1 MIPNKSN
8 NNNGCTDNISSNC
21 VVWQGPDLTCVN
33 VCQGDTVSDVVAKFC
48 DSLVE
53 CCEQSGVIDI
63 STVNQYCLIE
73 DYGQAT
79 TLQSLL
85 NNIIDKV
92 CRCCDSNAPGDGR
105 SNDPAPGF
113 GPCDCV
119 MPIPECLRKSA
130 QDYLNTTSPVTS
142 MVLHNNTTG
151 KGYAHFLAERLC
163 NLSSALGLLQ
173 SQVNNIDARVTYIE
187 QNCCD
192 QSVQPPVSVVAPNST
207 GTNRPQRIDS
217 VVVALDETYGVQTR
231 ALGTAD
237 QLTTAVA
244 YTPAYSQRKVL
255 SGTGVMAG
263 IRGWITNP
271 KNMAQSFQNLWITMN
286 DTRNAV
292 ENLSETVGKPS
303 CSDIIYDVKASI
315 NKDSGGSVKSLVFD
329 FQGTSLPTTFTQ
341 CNSRGTKITITDASL
356 NTVTKYID
364 LSSYQNNAPYSLP
377 TEGMG
382 NLDLGSNYSVRVDFC
397 TSDGDTTCQEIQN
410 FTIENELSCGS
421 VVIGTVT
428 ADTIPFTVSASL
440 PANKGYIVTTELLTR
455 TGSLINSRSNTWHGT
470 TITGS
475 FTNLNSNTQYQVRS
489 VITQEG
495 STRKTECPMQL
506 VSTTEP
512 VCSTVIYTS
521 ASPNWKTST
530 ADLQMGAD
538 TVTIATYN
546 DGATQTKWQVGFDNT
561 NTPIVTQA
569 ATTGTTGWVHN
580 GSFIND
586 ELTTTPL
593 TISGLTGSPVAP
605 TGIVRS
611 NLESGWKYL
620 GTITSPNGK
629 LYYLYASIDT
639 TAHRVI
645 QVVFSCTCDGL
656 YIDSKQPV
664 YYAKTSETIEVEL
677 EAVGYTQGGGTFTW
691 NIATQPSNGSLRF
704 KSGSPTAGKAVYEYT
719 QDGTTMSSDSF
730 VVTLTNDCGTSI
742 GSHYIPILPAREIRY
757 TTSDVIVFF
766 DENSINID
774 DAKKI
779 KASFNAVR
787 AGFSSVTKPNFYYVA
802 VNNTE
807 SGDYL
812 KHVKACVENIGTFT
826 DAGTY
831 GAAISM
837 PSTGAWYTDVM
848 ESGATLPSYWSG
860 ADAEYPPDIKVIS
873 FVNQVNANSTYGK
886 SSVPATPV
894 WTTPNEPTTSSGA
907 KPAQYQEDY
916 DAIIDITSSAA
927 PTSAWG
933 LQCQAQT
940 NFPWVSGSIPFTVS
954 QVVVPIISDTAG
966 TTASVSLQAFAA
978 LQGATL
984 LSLQEYNG
992 TALGLERYRS
1002 YVGFPGIDL
1011 SKYLLTGVAPTN
1023 IPYSVTTHGASNTMV
1038 GLKDTGGLNY
1048 SMAVHS
1054 YIENGTEFDNTVNSI
1069 ITTYFRG
1076 MFGLAAT
1083 GSAGEPTNLGAQ
1095 RMGGTSTYAN
1105 HAGSAT
1111 DACTAAKTATNLRK
1125 IYNVSG
1131 VEFDVT
1137 QRAYTTLSA
1146 AVNAQSEYELVN
1158 GRWYANG
1165 PGSTGVK
1172 VAQYST
1178 TAPYWT
1184 GVTTCP

>member
-48 DSLVE
+48 DTLVE

-119 MPIPECLRKSA
+119 MPIPECLRKAA

-142 MVLHNNTTG
+142 MVLHDLTTG

-231 ALGTAD
+231 ALGTSD

-292 ENLSETVGKPS
+292 ENINDLVGKPS
-303 CSDIIYDVKASI
+303 CSDVTFSVIGTVDKA
-315 NKDSGGSVKSLVFD
+315 GGTTQGIKLD
-329 FQGTSLPTTFTQ
+329 FQETSIPTSWTE
-341 CNSRGTKITITDASL
+341 CNSRGTKVTITDSSL
-356 NTVTKYID
+356 NSITKYVD
-364 LSSYQNNAPYSLP
+364 VAYYSNNAPLVIND
-377 TEGMG
+377 TEMG
-382 NLDLGSNYSVRVDFC
+382 NLDKASNYSVRVEFC
-397 TSDGDTTCQEIQN
+397 ASNGDTTCQEIQN
-410 FTIENELSCGS
+410 FTIDNELACPNLT
-421 VVIGTVT
+421 IGTVT
-428 ADTIPFTVSASL
+428 ASEIPFSAGATL
-440 PANKGYIVTTELLTR
+440 PSGRGYIVSVELLTR
-455 TGSLINSRSNTWHGT
+455 TGSLLDSRAYTWQGVG
-470 TITGS
+470 ITGT
-475 FTNLNSNTQYQVRS
+475 FTNLNPNTQYQVRS
-489 VITQEG
+489 VITKEG
-495 STRKTECPMQL
+495 STNTTECPMQL
-506 VSTTEP
+506 VSTTAP
-512 VCSTVIYTS
+512 VCSTVMYTS

-530 ADLQMGAD
+530 DDLQIGAD

-593 TISGLTGSPVAP
+593 SISGLTGSPVAP

-620 GTITSPNGK
+620 GTITSPNGQ

-677 EAVGYTQGGGTFTW
+677 EAVGYTQGSGTFTW

-730 VVTLTNDCGTSI
+730 VVT
-742 GSHYIPILPAREIRY
+742 
-757 TTSDVIVFF
+757 
-766 DENSINID
+766 
-774 DAKKI
+774 
-779 KASFNAVR
+779 
-787 AGFSSVTKPNFYYVA
+787 
-802 VNNTE
+802 
-807 SGDYL
+807 
-812 KHVKACVENIGTFT
+812 
-826 DAGTY
+826 
-831 GAAISM
+831 
-837 PSTGAWYTDVM
+837 
-848 ESGATLPSYWSG
+848 
-860 ADAEYPPDIKVIS
+860 
-873 FVNQVNANSTYGK
+873 
-886 SSVPATPV
+886 
-894 WTTPNEPTTSSGA
+894 
-907 KPAQYQEDY
+907 
-916 DAIIDITSSAA
+916 
-927 PTSAWG
+927 
-933 LQCQAQT
+933 
-940 NFPWVSGSIPFTVS
+940 
-954 QVVVPIISDTAG
+954 
-966 TTASVSLQAFAA
+966 
-978 LQGATL
+978 
-984 LSLQEYNG
+984 
-992 TALGLERYRS
+992 
-1002 YVGFPGIDL
+1002 
-1011 SKYLLTGVAPTN
+1011 
-1023 IPYSVTTHGASNTMV
+1023 SN
-1038 GLKDTGGLNY
+1038 K
-1048 SMAVHS
+1048 
-1054 YIENGTEFDNTVNSI
+1054 
-1069 ITTYFRG
+1069 
-1076 MFGLAAT
+1076 
-1083 GSAGEPTNLGAQ
+1083 
-1095 RMGGTSTYAN
+1095 
-1105 HAGSAT
+1105 
-1111 DACTAAKTATNLRK
+1111 
-1125 IYNVSG
+1125 
-1131 VEFDVT
+1131 
-1137 QRAYTTLSA
+1137 
-1146 AVNAQSEYELVN
+1146 
-1158 GRWYANG
+1158 
-1165 PGSTGVK
+1165 
-1172 VAQYST
+1172 
-1178 TAPYWT
+1178 
-1184 GVTTCP
+1184 